1 MRYPVVNTQALG
13 RATLFPQPTPL
24 LGAAPRPAPQ
34 FAPQHR
40 VLGQAEQASIE
51 AARRAVDEAQ
61 GVYNRVEKTYP
72 SLVAQIGESDA
83 QEAWEQAKESLENAK
98 KAFDEA
104 VAYSQGA

>member
-1 MRYPVVNTQALG
+1 M
-13 RATLFPQPTPL
+13 
-24 LGAAPRPAPQ
+24 
-34 FAPQHR
+34 
-40 VLGQAEQASIE
+40 
-51 AARRAVDEAQ
+51 
-61 GVYNRVEKTYP
+61 EKTYP